1 MENIEN
7 VCMVI
12 KSSNGFGRIR
22 INILLGFSKFGS
34 FILSYISLPI
44 ALSYLG
50 VNYYGVWIVI
60 FSVVAWI
67 YNFDIG
73 IGLGLKIV

>member
-1 MENIEN
+1 
-7 VCMVI
+7 
-12 KSSNGFGRIR
+12 
-22 INILLGFSKFGS
+22 FGS

-73 IGLGLKIV
+73 IGLGLKNSLNDALVKKNYKLANELIATA